1 MKRSSFN
8 VLFFLKKTKL
18 LKNGEAS
25 VCMRIIV
32 DGTRVENNIRKSID
46 PSLWSQAKEFA
57 RGKSRKSC
65 DLNAYIENARIK
77 LHQIFCEL
85 EEQNQPITARLLEEI
100 FFGQD
105 KEPEAVRTLI
115 GTMQEHNDQC
125 RALVGKDYALITVRR
140 YKSCKRYLAE
150 LVGLFNVV
158 APTLRAA
165 KRRIYKLEILQ
176 PFTVEQRIPLK
187 EGYQVVYNLE
197 MIFALAFQ
205 INTYPAQQLRE
216 YIISR
221 LFQSE
226 KSMII
231 CMVNGNH
238 KSYLKC

>member
-1 MKRSSFN
+1 
-8 VLFFLKKTKL
+8 
-18 LKNGEAS
+18 
-25 VCMRIIV
+25 MRLI
-32 DGTRVENNIRKSID
+32 IRKTVYLQKTVMPMYIHEHKEW
-46 PSLWSQAKEFA
+46 PSFSWNK
-57 RGKSRKSC
+57 
-65 DLNAYIENARIK
+65 
-77 LHQIFCEL
+77 
-85 EEQNQPITARLLEEI
+85 
-100 FFGQD
+100 
-105 KEPEAVRTLI
+105 
-115 GTMQEHNDQC
+115 
-125 RALVGKDYALITVRR
+125 
-140 YKSCKRYLAE
+140 E

-165 KRRIYKLEILQ
+165 KRRIYKLGILQ
-176 PFTVEQRIPLK
+176 PFTAEQRIPLK

-231 CMVNGNH
+231 CIMNGNH

>member
-1 MKRSSFN
+1 MKREIIHME
-8 VLFFLKKTKL
+8 
-18 LKNGEAS
+18 GG
-25 VCMRIIV
+25 RIVIPAV
-32 DGTRVENNIRKSID
+32 HPDKIRMD
-46 PSLWSQAKEFA
+46 E
-57 RGKSRKSC
+57 
-65 DLNAYIENARIK
+65 
-77 LHQIFCEL
+77 
-85 EEQNQPITARLLEEI
+85 
-100 FFGQD
+100 
-105 KEPEAVRTLI
+105 
-115 GTMQEHNDQC
+115 
-125 RALVGKDYALITVRR
+125 
-140 YKSCKRYLAE
+140 AE

-165 KRRIYKLEILQ
+165 NA
-176 PFTVEQRIPLK
+176 EQRIPLK

-226 KSMII
+226 KSMVI

>member
-1 MKRSSFN
+1 MKRDIIHIMED
-8 VLFFLKKTKL
+8 
-18 LKNGEAS
+18 G
-25 VCMRIIV
+25 RIVIPAV
-32 DGTRVENNIRKSID
+32 HPDKIRMD
-46 PSLWSQAKEFA
+46 E
-57 RGKSRKSC
+57 
-65 DLNAYIENARIK
+65 
-77 LHQIFCEL
+77 
-85 EEQNQPITARLLEEI
+85 
-100 FFGQD
+100 
-105 KEPEAVRTLI
+105 
-115 GTMQEHNDQC
+115 
-125 RALVGKDYALITVRR
+125 
-140 YKSCKRYLAE
+140 AE

-165 KRRIYKLEILQ
+165 KRRIY
-176 PFTVEQRIPLK
+176 
-187 EGYQVVYNLE
+187 YNLE